1 MPEGRRRNIGAQ
13 LLGSV
18 GRLTS
23 AVGSALGALTSV
35 ILIIVIGIFIAIEPR
50 LYDRGV
56 AWMLPLR
63 HRDAL
68 LPDRRT
74 RSASRC
80 AGCCSGGSSAWC
92 SKASSPGSC

>member
-1 MPEGRRRNIGAQ
+1 MPSIGAQ

-23 AVGSALGALTSV
+23 AVGSALGAITTMLM
-35 ILIIVIGIFIAIEPR
+35 IIVIGIFIAIEPR

-56 AWMLPLR
+56 AWMLPVGT
-63 HRDAL
+63 ATASTAS
-68 LPDRRT
+68 PN

-80 AGCCSGGSSAWC
+80 AG
-92 SKASSPGSC
+92 